1 LKILKE
7 ELFSAEN
14 LTKINPGSGKATHEK
29 PQTLMISGGIIR
41 PMISGSTDKVDAIGI
56 ADGKVVVTGTESD
69 VTDYMTANHK
79 GFQNKI
85 LTATQTLLPGL
96 IEPHVHMIPTA

>member
-1 LKILKE
+1 MENLHNHTHGCTHCSCDNPVLKILKE

-56 ADGKVVVTGTESD
+56 ADGKVVVTGSESD
-69 VTDYMTANHK
+69 VTNYMTAN
-79 GFQNKI
+79 QR
-85 LTATQTLLPGL
+85 LS
-96 IEPHVHMIPTA
+96 E

>member
-1 LKILKE
+1 MKNQHEHTHGCAHCSCNNPVLEILKE

-41 PMISGSTDKVDAIGI
+41 PMIGGSTETVESIGI
-56 ADGKVVVTGTESD
+56 ADGNVVITGQEAD
-69 VTDYMTANHK
+69 VKDYMEKNHPGYQK
-79 GFQNKI
+79 GN
-85 LTATQTLLPGL
+85 
-96 IEPHVHMIPTA
+96 